1 MKIRKNRVKRWIQTS
16 IEICSLV
23 SAESFK
29 TDIETGNVVLLCPS
43 EVIDLLRRKSL
54 LTEVT
59 GKTYF
64 EYQGAFGITF
74 VEVRK
79 DQKERIGLFLEKKA
93 E

>member
-1 MKIRKNRVKRWIQTS
+1 MDSDKYRNLF
-16 IEICSLV
+16 LV
-23 SAESFK
+23 SPEPFK
-29 TDIETGNVVLLCPS
+29 TDIETGNVVLFCPS
-43 EVIDLLRRKSL
+43 EVFDLLRRKGL
-54 LTEVT
+54 LTEVP

-79 DQKERIGLFLEKKA
+79 DPKDRSGLFLEKKA

>member
-1 MKIRKNRVKRWIQTS
+1 MKISKRTVKRWIQTS
-16 IEICSLV
+16 IEVCSLL
-23 SAESFK
+23 SAEPFK
-29 TDIETGNVVLLCPS
+29 TDIETGNVVLFCPS
-43 EVIDLLRRKSL
+43 EVIDLLRRKRL
-54 LTEVT
+54 LTEVP

-79 DQKERIGLFLEKKA
+79 DAKERSGLFLEKKA